1 MYGVFLNCLLLF
13 YSFDEV
19 NVSCFLTDY
28 HGRGVTDSA
37 VFAVNAK
44 ADRLPSYCSGKM
56 TKQGRK

>member
-13 YSFDEV
+13 YSFDGV

-37 VFAVNAK
+37 DFAVNAK
-44 ADRLPSYCSGKM
+44 AERLPS
-56 TKQGRK
+56 